1 MAQVEEKFGE
11 WLRRWRSEKGLTQ
24 EEAGRAI
31 GVSKQHISNLERGQ
45 MHYQSG
51 SQARASIEV
60 VDKLAKLFGRPIS
73 EARDA
78 AGYGLS
84 EAPSHEHSEIARLPE
99 ELAEL
104 TRIFLSLSSSQRK
117 DILAMVKAL
126 YQPTPGIVLVDD
138 VDLKES
144 DAREVRKGK
153 G

>member
-1 MAQVEEKFGE
+1 MVQADEQFGE
-11 WLRRWRSEKGLTQ
+11 WLRRWRNEQGFTQ
-24 EEAGRAI
+24 DEVGRAI

-45 MHYQSG
+45 LHYQSG
-51 SQARASIEV
+51 TQARASIEV

-84 EAPSHEHSEIARLPE
+84 DLPSPERSEMARLPE

-104 TRIFLSLSSSQRK
+104 NRIFLSLSPPQRK
-117 DILAMVKAL
+117 DILTMVRAL
-126 YQPTPGIVLVDD
+126 HTATPGVEIVDD
-138 VDLKES
+138 VDIKRS
-144 DAREVRKGK
+144 DAREVKKGE